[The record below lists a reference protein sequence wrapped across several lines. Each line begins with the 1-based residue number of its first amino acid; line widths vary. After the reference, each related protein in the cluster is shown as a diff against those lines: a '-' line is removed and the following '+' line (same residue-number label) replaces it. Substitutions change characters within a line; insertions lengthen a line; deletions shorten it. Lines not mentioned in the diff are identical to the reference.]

1 MFMDLMFF
9 LAKAIIV
16 LVCAAIIIRLLKK
29 DTPSSKNKI
38 IITHLNEELR
48 KTCLHINKA
57 ILGKKFKKHKK
68 EEAKIHKNQNANLL
82 DRIFVLDFDGD
93 VKAKAV
99 SAFRNEV
106 TALLQVANPTDEIV
120 IRLKSPGGTV
130 IGYGLG
136 AAQMAR
142 IRNKG
147 FNLTVC
153 VDEVAASGGYM
164 MACVGNKILSA
175 PFAYIGSIGVILETL
190 NFNKLLKSQ
199 HVEVEQITAGKYK
212 RTISTLGPISEE
224 GRQKAKDDVEDIHS
238 HFKAHIQ
245 KFRPLL
251 DIEKYATGEVWQ
263 GEQAQK
269 IGLVDQ
275 IITSDEYLLSHI
287 KTKNI
292 FKAHTPKQT
301 SVVDK
306 ICKGLKI

>member
-1 MFMDLMFF
+1 MRGDYHQ
-9 LAKAIIV
+9 II
-16 LVCAAIIIRLLKK
+16 KK

-48 KTCLHINKA
+48 KHA
-57 ILGKKFKKHKK
+57 FILIRPFLVKIQKHKK

-164 MACVGNKILSA
+164 MACVGNKS
-175 PFAYIGSIGVILETL
+175 YC
-190 NFNKLLKSQ
+190 
-199 HVEVEQITAGKYK
+199 
-212 RTISTLGPISEE
+212 PICLYWINW
-224 GRQKAKDDVEDIHS
+224 RHS
-238 HFKAHIQ
+238 
-245 KFRPLL
+245 
-251 DIEKYATGEVWQ
+251 
-263 GEQAQK
+263 
-269 IGLVDQ
+269 
-275 IITSDEYLLSHI
+275 
-287 KTKNI
+287 
-292 FKAHTPKQT
+292 
-301 SVVDK
+301 
-306 ICKGLKI
+306 